1 MKFVLKA
8 LVPALLFIL
17 LLGTFLPVAHADV
30 YDLPA
35 TEIVMNKKYR
45 LMDEMTGEI
54 GYLPVGAFNKY
65 AVAGLSYT
73 HLFNDSQGWE
83 VINAMYAMEMQASL
97 KKDLI
102 NGFGAKESDF
112 AVLRVLATTNY
123 VFSPF
128 YTKSLLFNSRIVH
141 SQLSFV
147 AGGGVANFTILTAP
161 ALDLGLIQRFFLSRK
176 TSLKLDFRYYAFFSE
191 QKTVRN
197 HITLV
202 AGFAFNFGD

>member
-1 MKFVLKA
+1 MKFVLNTII
-8 LVPALLFIL
+8 PILLFAL
-17 LLGTFLPVAHADV
+17 SLGLFLPVARADV

-73 HLFNDSQGWE
+73 HLFSDSQGWE
-83 VINAMYAMEMQASL
+83 VLNAMYAMELQASL

-102 NGFGAKESDF
+102 AGFGAKASDF

-147 AGGGVANFTILTAP
+147 IGGGMADFTILTAP
-161 ALDLGLIQRFFLSRK
+161 AVDVGLIQRFFLGRK

-202 AGFAFNFGD
+202 AGWAYNFGD

>member
-1 MKFVLKA
+1 MKWIQIVAVLVLFFVLS
-8 LVPALLFIL
+8 
-17 LLGTFLPVAHADV
+17 LGIFLPVAQADV

-45 LMDEMTGEI
+45 LMNEMTGEV

-73 HLFNDSQGWE
+73 HLFSDSQGWE
-83 VINAMYAMEMQASL
+83 VLNAMYAMEMQASL

-102 NGFGAKESDF
+102 EGFGAKASDF

-128 YTKSLLFNSRIVH
+128 YTKSLLFNSRVVY

-147 AGGGVANFTILTAP
+147 AGGGIADLTILTAP
-161 ALDLGLIQRFFLSRK
+161 VVDLGLIQRFFLSRK

-202 AGFAFNFGD
+202 AGLAFNFGD